1 MILVNFMK
9 NRQMHLLDLKIQL
22 HLPVNI
28 EANINKEFV
37 SKMLHDV
44 DTQCLQNFTSFP
56 IESNIYFCFLH
67 FVGVYY
73 SLKT

>member
-1 MILVNFMK
+1 
-9 NRQMHLLDLKIQL
+9 MHLLDLKIQL

-28 EANINKEFV
+28 EADVKKEFV
-37 SKMLHDV
+37 SKILHVV
-44 DTQCLQNFTSFP
+44 DIQCLQSIKSFP
-56 IESNIYFCFLH
+56 FESNIYFCFLH